1 MLNKTLKSI
10 AAVLISLAV
19 LAGSVPAV
27 VAAEITE
34 PAVTEPIVTEP
45 AVTEPIVTEPVPGE
59 TTLPVDNSG
68 ELSSDPTVTD
78 PSMTDP
84 VTDPAVIDPALPGA
98 ETDLPL
104 ANDDI
109 ARPVFAVQWGMLP
122 MYMGSNG
129 VFQWSVALDNG
140 GYYIYT
146 VTNMYESAQ
155 FTISYDEDGDELL
168 RYEANTQPVILD
180 SLWNP
185 IPGAYVQSYVENNT
199 RYSEIYI
206 PQSFFKDIMFT
217 ITCGQSVNSLDITD
231 SFGMPAMPAI
241 WGDVATLEE
250 PVAGDSSDSAFIAQ
264 TESVISN
271 PNNGAGSWG
280 MTYENGNY
288 CLYIKGNI
296 WSCQAQFNLCDGN
309 GGYLNHLGVSAT
321 PNYVS
326 FNYNGTDIPVSNM
339 VKGGDNS
346 LYVKFVIPNGVF
358 PDDFQL
364 DPQNGNPKITSQQ
377 IKANGSVTP
386 IEPEDPTI
394 AAIKEKLGE
403 SKWAVELGSDGA
415 YHLYIVDTSNDN
427 PTVTVTNKATE
438 ETSSPILSQVI
449 SSEKDGLRYSEYT
462 LSELPE
468 WFDISYNGAI
478 KTFGTNPEQA
488 FIDNVTANSGG
499 NWNAVLNVDGTCSIY
514 VVSDTQPTAGEF
526 TFENHIGGDGIY
538 IDEAQTVSVLDPASG
553 RYYTQLAVS
562 NASDWFNVTYNGVTQ
577 TVGDNPD
584 QAVIDRISK
593 KVGSGS
599 WKAEKDADGKIHIYI
614 VDGVGDEVN
623 ISATDNAEGIAI
635 DLSSMQSAVSVEYDG
650 TRYTEYVVDINSDWF
665 DISYNSNVMTIGSK
679 IDEDTRPF
687 LEIAKEQTADG
698 AGDGRDGNNIS
709 GWGAVKRSDGYHI
722 YIANSKDIYY
732 YRTLLKSTKYDTIIM
747 IDSNSNNI
755 QYGERNVV
763 SEAPINDEV
772 DPETGTRYR
781 EFLIPF
787 DRMPESFDITGNDKV
802 VYLDNN
808 TGIPPIYSGIVI
820 DGNFTDWNALE
831 KIPVEEKKADG
842 SKKEFGVDHMTAV
855 WDGDRVYIYVDTKD
869 KNYSALFTAG
879 PNNNGVYKIT
889 TDLNRTLLIQA
900 RGPYDNPV
908 VYGVEGAE
916 IKVDT
921 TGTLT
926 APHYMEISFPAS
938 ELPTFHNSISVG
950 IYGDNERVIT
960 ISDLRGTVDPTP
972 ASEIVID
979 GDYYDWTYYPHTL
992 IAYDTPGIQL
1002 DLTKKCDGEQALISH
1017 GDEVYGHCVTQ
1028 HAEHLKE
1035 TLGGMWE
1042 FNISVNNSYLKDPE
1056 NPDFKARFLC
1066 VGSDGRLHTVR
1077 EYNGA
1082 AMFAENAAN
1091 LGQPYHYYLIDVS
1104 DGSCEGMTVEEFEA
1118 SGKKYGEAYVTHSPS
1133 QWDIEYKLSVEKLAE
1148 IAGLQDAT
1156 DVKSISSQFHMIGP
1170 EWVTTAGT
1178 STGAFLGIFLC
1189 LATVSGTYFFKKKK
1203 AMGIK

>member
-78 PSMTDP
+78 PSMTDS

-206 PQSFFKDIMFT
+206 PQSFFKDVLFT

-403 SKWAVELGSDGA
+403 SNWAVELGSDGA

-499 NWNAVLNVDGTCSIY
+499 NWNAVLNGDGTCSIY

-584 QAVIDRISK
+584 QAVIDEISAK
-593 KVGSGS
+593 LGGDNWKV
-599 WKAEKDADGKIHIYI
+599 EKGADGLYHVYI
-614 VDGVGDEVN
+614 KDSVEDNVN
-623 ISATDNAEGIAI
+623 ITAADKTDGSIINVDFSASKQVI
-635 DLSSMQSAVSVEYDG
+635 DENGSRYSEYTASIDS
-650 TRYTEYVVDINSDWF
+650 EWF
-665 DISYNSNVMTIGSK
+665 DISYNGSAPV
-679 IDEDTRPF
+679 TF
-687 LEIAKEQTADG
+687 G
-698 AGDGRDGNNIS
+698 
-709 GWGAVKRSDGYHI
+709 
-722 YIANSKDIYY
+722 KDPNAAY
-732 YRTLLKSTKYDTIIM
+732 
-747 IDSNSNNI
+747 
-755 QYGERNVV
+755 
-763 SEAPINDEV
+763 A
-772 DPETGTRYR
+772 
-781 EFLIPF
+781 
-787 DRMPESFDITGNDKV
+787 
-802 VYLDNN
+802 
-808 TGIPPIYSGIVI
+808 GIVI
-820 DGNFTDWNALE
+820 DGEFADWDAVPRYPFYDNPE
-831 KIPVEEKKADG
+831 HNGQVPYT
-842 SKKEFGVDHMTAV
+842 SMV
-855 WDGDRVYIYVDTKD
+855 WDGDRVYIYLESKLDD
-869 KNYSALFTAG
+869 D
-879 PNNNGVYKIT
+879 PNQPANNFWVFANSGYNGVYEIR
-889 TDLNRTLLIQA
+889 TDLNKRLIFQVCPIDSPNHCYIA
-900 RGPYDNPV
+900 
-908 VYGVEGAE
+908 GVEGAE
-916 IKVDT
+916 IKVTDN
-921 TGTLT
+921 
-926 APHYMEISFPAS
+926 PHGPNYCEISIPTS
-938 ELPTFHNSISVG
+938 ELPEYLN
-950 IYGDNERVIT
+950 T
-960 ISDLRGTVDPTP
+960 ISFGAYLYDTSIPNVGNMNDPQ
-972 ASEIVID
+972 AGMDKSFNGIVYD
-979 GDYYDWTYYPHTL
+979 GHYTDWAYYPHS
-992 IAYDTPGIQL
+992 IIYYDGQGIHVNESNAI
-1002 DLTKKCDGEQALISH
+1002 DGEQALWSNGETIFGHVVTEHIDHLAEGGGEFTEAVTLRVNDNLDFYPRAVRVDSDGTIH
-1017 GDEVYGHCVTQ
+1017 WNDSQVKNLPDGEYEFYLFDTNAWSNCTNIHEFEDPNVDPNRRGTQQIYGKIHITVGASKDECEYYVY
-1028 HAEHLKE
+1028 AEALAKK
-1035 TLGGMWE
+1035 
-1042 FNISVNNSYLKDPE
+1042 FNIDPE
-1056 NPDFKARFLC
+1056 DIK
-1066 VGSDGRLHTVR
+1066 TV
-1077 EYNGA
+1077 
-1082 AMFAENAAN
+1082 
-1091 LGQPYHYYLIDVS
+1091 
-1104 DGSCEGMTVEEFEA
+1104 
-1118 SGKKYGEAYVTHSPS
+1118 
-1133 QWDIEYKLSVEKLAE
+1133 
-1148 IAGLQDAT
+1148 
-1156 DVKSISSQFHMIGP
+1156 SSQFGRIGQQ
-1170 EWVTTAGT
+1170 WATTAGT